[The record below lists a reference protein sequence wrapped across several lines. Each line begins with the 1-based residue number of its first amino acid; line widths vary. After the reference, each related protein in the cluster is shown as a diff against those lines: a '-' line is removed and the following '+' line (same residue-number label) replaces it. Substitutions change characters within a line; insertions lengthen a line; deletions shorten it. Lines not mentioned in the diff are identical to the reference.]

1 MSLEKFLAKKP
12 LFYKEI
18 DYDRMPNAYK
28 SIKGHF
34 KLPKIIHIVGTNAK
48 GTTGRYLASLL
59 KHNGY
64 KTGHY
69 SSPHILKFNERIW
82 IDGKDVDDEILNE
95 YHKRL
100 QKLLHVRVFESLS
113 YFEYTTLLAMLIFQD
128 FCDYVVLEAG
138 LGGERDATNVFDKEL
153 SIVTPIGFDH
163 QEFLGNSL
171 KEIATTKLKSIK
183 NRALIAEQKYD
194 EVYEISSKLLKK
206 RKIDYFFVEDVL
218 KDDKEIDKFLDLK
231 NIEGFLRENFKTAY
245 AATKLLGMDTQLSE
259 ELNIR
264 SLRGR
269 IEKISKNIYL
279 DVGHN
284 LLSAKAISEYFS
296 GKKVILIYNSFTDKD
311 FKSVLKELSRI
322 IKSVKVL
329 PIEST
334 RTMANE
340 EICKVCKE
348 LKIEC
353 DIGTGRINNEDI
365 YLVYGSFSV
374 AEKFIKDFFER

>member
-1 MSLEKFLAKKP
+1 MSLEDFLAKKP

-28 SIKGHF
+28 SIKEHF

-59 KHNGY
+59 KHQGY

-82 IDGKDVDDEILNE
+82 IDGKDVDDEILE
-95 YHKRL
+95 RYHQKL
-100 QKLLHVRVFESLS
+100 QKLLHVSFLESLS
-113 YFEYTTLLAMLIFQD
+113 YFEYTTLLAMLVFQD

-138 LGGERDATNVFDKEL
+138 LGGERDATNVFEKEL

-183 NRALIAEQKYD
+183 NRALIAKQKYK
-194 EVYEISSKLLKK
+194 EVYEISSKLLTKE
-206 RKIDYFFVEDVL
+206 KIDYFFVEDVL

-245 AATKLLGMDTQLSE
+245 AATKLLGVE
-259 ELNIR
+259 IELKEDLKIY

-269 IEKISKNIYL
+269 IEKIRENIYL

-284 LLSAKAISEYFS
+284 LLSAKAISRYFS

-311 FKSVLKELSRI
+311 FKSILKELKKI
-322 IKSVKVL
+322 IQTVEVIYIKSDREMANKEICRVCKDL
-329 PIEST
+329 EIECRDFKTIESD
-334 RTMANE
+334 
-340 EICKVCKE
+340 K
-348 LKIEC
+348 
-353 DIGTGRINNEDI
+353 I
-365 YLVYGSFSV
+365 YLVYGSFLV
-374 AEKFIKDFFER
+374 VEKFIKDFFER